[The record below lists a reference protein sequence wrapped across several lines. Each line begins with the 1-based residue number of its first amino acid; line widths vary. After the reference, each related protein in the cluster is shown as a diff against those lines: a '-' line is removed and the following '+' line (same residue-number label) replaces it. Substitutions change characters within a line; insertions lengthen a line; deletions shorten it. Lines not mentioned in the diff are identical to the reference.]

1 MLVNRLATIAQQLPV
16 TGRVLAPQLRVSLAL
31 LGQRLQ
37 RTAPRASAL
46 TLQPP
51 LMEPRASV
59 DSDSQI
65 AEQEP
70 AQLVLLERP
79 AQALALLL
87 AATAALVKHTLTLLA
102 DQHA

>member
-1 MLVNRLATIAQQLPV
+1 LVNRLATIAQQQPV
-16 TGRVLAPQLRVSLAL
+16 TGRVLAPQLRVLLAL

-37 RTAPRASAL
+37 RTASRVSAL
-46 TLQPP
+46 TLQRP

-65 AEQEP
+65 AEQER
-70 AQLVLLERP
+70 AQLVLLERL
-79 AQALALLL
+79 ARALAHLL
-87 AATAALVKHTLTLLA
+87 AATAALVKHTHTLLA

>member
-1 MLVNRLATIAQQLPV
+1 LVNRLVTIAQQQPV
-16 TGRVLAPQLRVSLAL
+16 TGRVLEPQLRVLPAL
-31 LGQRLQ
+31 LGQRPQ
-37 RTAPRASAL
+37 RTALHASAL
-46 TLQPP
+46 TQQRP
-51 LMEPRASV
+51 LMEPLASV

-102 DQHA
+102 DQRA